1 MKPHIRLLACILLS
15 ASPTAAISAVV
26 PQDIQKANI
35 LHCFDWKFSDIMA
48 ELPRIHAAGFGAVQ
62 VSPVQG
68 NCAEGA
74 EWYYAYLPW
83 DFRMRDDKANGNGT
97 RAELAA
103 LCEEAD
109 AYGIKI
115 IVDVVSNHVNPA
127 RSYRDP
133 WWNENGRERDNGAVD
148 YNSRQSIIHGNIGG
162 YKDVNSELPDVQERI
177 KEFLEDLRSL
187 GVKGIRWDAAKHI
200 GLPSEGCGFWTAV
213 KSVEGLWHYGE
224 ILDNPGTDADTD
236 WSVMREYAGFMSV
249 TDTGFAS
256 MAINMLKQGRMP
268 VYHSNLSRPKDE
280 YGFDFP
286 GETLVYWG
294 ESHDTYSNDGG
305 STKNVDQAVIDRI
318 YMLGANREKET
329 AVYFSRPEQKNSSQ
343 IRMGRKG
350 SVNALESKAVAAVN
364 NFRINTAD
372 IPEKVE
378 IKYGAEGYFVN
389 VRRGAAT
396 FIMLPKA
403 GEKDVEVGN
412 PEGWMPEGEYT
423 DMVGGGK
430 FTVSGTG
437 ISGRVGPEGVAVLYA
452 DGFNSV
458 DAITPEAP
466 SQTYFLDL
474 TGRRVDN
481 PGKGFYIRVEDGRA
495 TKVRL

>member
-1 MKPHIRLLACILLS
+1 M
-15 ASPTAAISAVV
+15 
-26 PQDIQKANI
+26 
-35 LHCFDWKFSDIMA
+35 
-48 ELPRIHAAGFGAVQ
+48 
-62 VSPVQG
+62 
-68 NCAEGA
+68 
-74 EWYYAYLPW
+74 
-83 DFRMRDDKANGNGT
+83 
-97 RAELAA
+97 
-103 LCEEAD
+103 
-109 AYGIKI
+109 
-115 IVDVVSNHVNPA
+115 
-127 RSYRDP
+127 
-133 WWNENGRERDNGAVD
+133 
-148 YNSRQSIIHGNIGG
+148 
-162 YKDVNSELPDVQERI
+162 
-177 KEFLEDLRSL
+177 
-187 GVKGIRWDAAKHI
+187 
-200 GLPSEGCGFWTAV
+200 
-213 KSVEGLWHYGE
+213 
-224 ILDNPGTDADTD
+224 
-236 WSVMREYAGFMSV
+236 
-249 TDTGFAS
+249 
-256 MAINMLKQGRMP
+256 
-268 VYHSNLSRPKDE
+268 
-280 YGFDFP
+280 
-286 GETLVYWG
+286 
-294 ESHDTYSNDGG
+294 
-305 STKNVDQAVIDRI
+305 DQAVIDRI